1 LEERKEKFTIQIT
14 ETGVVIRSGEGGILR
29 FTAAEALM
37 LLDILQNE
45 ESKLKEVALEASPM
59 AMRIRF

>member
-1 LEERKEKFTIQIT
+1 MEERKEKFTIQIT
-14 ETGVVIRSGEGGILR
+14 DTGVVIRSGVGDILR

-45 ESKLKEVALEASPM
+45 ESKLRAVALEASPM